1 MPFPVFPEMRAQLRT
16 YHAIPSLQ
24 AHQDPHQYKQLQD
37 APRLK
42 SILKGGAEDR
52 PEPNTLERIKQCDVP
67 RTNPVN
73 LLFVICQSAPKI
85 AELHF
90 PTGREFHDLIM
101 RTNLSS
107 KSRARA
113 FLWIMWF
120 YLESDFTEEGCE
132 ENPFGPGVDYGLDVA
147 NQGVPMLEELTPE
160 EEEQENIDTPEE
172 VEFGV
177 AKREMRAKIIE
188 ADQLVAE
195 TQAKRPGAAVR
206 TKLLDEHT
214 PIPTSGIL
222 PRIRPSKHDSDLDSR
237 TSTPPPRNLGP
248 RAGPLSTGGTGR
260 RGGASLKYQIVDHSS
275 PAASSHA
282 IEGIPTRK
290 PRPPTAHQLAVEKN
304 RSQRVEYILN
314 RGIRKE
320 HRKARKLRRGE
331 GAIIRALTR
340 LKYMQDTEERPFEN
354 SEDEE
359 VAAQNQQRLALEGI
373 GGDPAV
379 IPSAEPFRERGFG
392 GLTPL
397 ASEKDDFG
405 EEPSA
410 YAGAL
415 RRMNRRLERWEN
427 HTGPELGV
435 IRPIKKERV
444 NGHKNGDDED
454 DEDRMDMDGT
464 IDPAETED
472 EQDMLRIAV
481 THGARRAKTNGS
493 ARRTTNG
500 HASRMDD
507 DLTDVEKELL
517 GETGG
522 YGGDEGEPADAE
534 DQDEDE
540 LTKADMT
547 LLGLDQGESDTD

>member
-1 MPFPVFPEMRAQLRT
+1 MRAQLRT

-24 AHQDPHQYKQLQD
+24 AHQDPNQYKQLQD

-52 PEPNTLERIKQCDVP
+52 PEPNTLDKIKQCDVP

-73 LLFVICQSAPKI
+73 LLFVICQAASKI

-132 ENPFGPGVDYGLDVA
+132 ENPFGAGVDYGLDVA
-147 NQGVPMLEELTPE
+147 NQGVPVLEELTPE
-160 EEEQENIDTPEE
+160 EQEQENIDTPEE
-172 VEFGV
+172 LEFGV

-188 ADQLVAE
+188 ADQQLMADS
-195 TQAKRPGAAVR
+195 QAKRPGAAAR
-206 TKLLDEHT
+206 SKLADEHT
-214 PIPTSGIL
+214 PAPTSGIL

-237 TSTPPPRNLGP
+237 TSTPPPRAHGARSGP
-248 RAGPLSTGGTGR
+248 FSTGGTGR
-260 RGGASLKYQIVDHSS
+260 RGGGSLKHQIVDHSS
-275 PAASSHA
+275 PAPAHTV
-282 IEGIPTRK
+282 EGIPARK
-290 PRPPTAHQLAVEKN
+290 PRPPTAHQLAVERN
-304 RSQRVEYILN
+304 RSQRVDYILT
-314 RGIRKE
+314 RGMRKE
-320 HRKARKLRRGE
+320 HHKARKLRRSE

-340 LKYMQDTEERPFEN
+340 LKHMQDREERPFEN
-354 SEDEE
+354 SEDED
-359 VAAQNQQRLALEGI
+359 VAAQNNQRLALASVGV
-373 GGDPAV
+373 DAAS
-379 IPSAEPFRERGFG
+379 IPSADPFRERGFG

-405 EEPSA
+405 EEASA

-415 RRMNRRLERWEN
+415 RRINRRLARWEN
-427 HTGPELGV
+427 HVGPELGV

-444 NGHKNGDDED
+444 NGYKNGEDEE
-454 DEDRMDMDGT
+454 DEDRMDLDGT

-472 EQDMLRIAV
+472 EQEILLRRAV
-481 THGARRAKTNGS
+481 THGARRAKANGS
-493 ARRTTNG
+493 TRRTANG
-500 HASRMDD
+500 RAPSRMED
-507 DLTDVEKELL
+507 DLTDAEKELL
-517 GETGG
+517 AEADG
-522 YGGDEGEPADAE
+522 YGGDEAE
-534 DQDEDE
+534 QAERDDQDDDE
-540 LTKADMT
+540 LTNAEKT
-547 LLGLDQGESDTD
+547 LLGLDEGESDTD